1 MALNNSERI
10 GRSLEAL
17 RVGLSPFFIREVRTK
32 FKDEEWM
39 AESWHALENKP
50 QYKEALILLEADVD
64 EFANKVE
71 VNALLQLVRRYDRD
85 VFFEKLG
92 HVGKTY
98 LSEIQSA
105 RNKWAHQETFS
116 IIDAHRVVDT
126 ITRLLEMISSEQAKV
141 TEEHARILL
150 RTRYD
155 EEAKQSQRRAKAQ
168 QTTLFSVPEGL
179 KPWREVIL
187 PHTDVSEGSY
197 QQAEFAADLSKVV
210 DGSADEEY
218 KNPKEF
224 FKRTYITKGMLELL
238 VAANKRMN
246 SKGGDPVIQLKTA
259 FGGGKT
265 HSMLALYHMFSGD
278 ISLADIPSGNDIKSA
293 SGIDSINKV
302 NRAVIVGTA
311 MSPARSHKREGA
323 SINTLWGEIAYQL
336 GGVNGYNMV
345 ADEDKNST
353 AATSDILTPLLE
365 KYAPCIIV
373 IDELVAYARNV
384 YGHDQLPAG
393 SFDSIMTFVQAL
405 TESIKVVPNAQ
416 LVLSIPESEMEIGGN
431 AGRKVLNS
439 LEHTVGRIES
449 VWAPVGAGE
458 GFEIVRRRL
467 FSRDIDFAARD
478 AVITKFMK
486 MYQDDSAQFPNK
498 VQTSEYKDKMTSCY
512 PIHPELFDRLY
523 EDWSTLERFQKTR
536 GVLRLMAAVIHE
548 LWIQGDN
555 NLLIMPGTF
564 PLISPNV
571 RNEILKYLP
580 EQWPAVVDLDI
591 DGENSNTKAIDK
603 QFTNLGKYQASR
615 KVGRSI
621 FLGSAPSV
629 HQATARGTEEVNIRL
644 ASIQPGDNFAA
655 FSDALRRM
663 SSQLTY
669 LYNED
674 TRYWYDTRP
683 SINRTASERA
693 VGFEIHKIISEVEIR
708 VRSFSTH
715 RLFKGVHRLPATS
728 ADVPDDQNTRIVV
741 MSPKF
746 LHRRNVDGSKA
757 LEFSSEI
764 LDSRGT
770 APRYYKNALL
780 FIAPDK
786 LQWES
791 LEEGVRDYLAWDSIL
806 NDTDVLNLDAGS
818 VRQATKK
825 KNVANKTVSDR
836 INETFIWAIYPNQED
851 GTSQLEMKSE
861 KIRSGDGHFI
871 QRAVYQLSKD
881 TTVYTQW
888 SPDGLLHELEKWNL
902 FKEDSHISLKQLWE
916 YFSSF
921 PYLPRL
927 ESDQIL
933 IQAITQGLM
942 SKDYFGYAGSVSDS
956 GDYRGLVFGDPMP
969 QVQLNDS
976 SVLIKKEKAEE
987 LEKEYLKPVVHSV
1000 VNGSVSVSKDDVR
1013 TTHDNAK
1020 VENAIKLKKRFYAS
1034 TELDPLRF
1042 TSLAGQIGENIIAHL
1057 QAHKDAKVKIT
1068 VDIQADSVSGFN
1080 DNLVRTVSENSNALN
1095 INQHGFENE

>member
-17 RVGLSPFFIREVRTK
+17 RVGLSPYFLREVRTK

-50 QYKEALILLEADVD
+50 QYKEAQILLEADVD
-64 EFANKVE
+64 EFAKKVE

-116 IIDAHRVVDT
+116 VIDAHRVVDT
-126 ITRLLEMISSEQAKV
+126 ITRLLEMISSEEAKV

-155 EEAKQSQRRAKAQ
+155 EEAKQSQRRAKTQ
-168 QTTLFSVPEGL
+168 QTTLFTVPEGL

-224 FKRTYITKGMLELL
+224 FKRTYVTKGMLELL
-238 VAANKRMN
+238 VAATKRMN

-278 ISLADIPSGNDIKSA
+278 ISLADIPNGNDIKSA
-293 SGIDSINKV
+293 SGIDSIGQV

-311 MSPARSHKREGA
+311 MSPARTHKREGA

-336 GGVNGYNMV
+336 GGKDGYNMV

-393 SFDSIMTFVQAL
+393 SFDSIMTFIQAL

-416 LVLSIPESEMEIGGN
+416 LVISIPESEMEIGGS
-431 AGRKVLNS
+431 AGQKVLDS

-458 GFEIVRRRL
+458 GFEIIRRRL
-467 FSRDIDFAARD
+467 FSSDIDFAARD
-478 AVITKFMK
+478 AVVNMFMK
-486 MYQDDSAQFPNK
+486 MYQEDTGQFPNQ

-555 NLLIMPGTF
+555 NLLVMPGTI

-580 EQWPAVVDLDI
+580 EQWPAVVDVDI

-629 HQATARGTEEVNIRL
+629 HQQTARGVEEVNIRL

-674 TRYWYDTRP
+674 TRYWYDTTP

-693 VGFEIHKIISEVEIR
+693 AGFENHKIISEVENR
-708 VRSFSTH
+708 VRSLSTH

-728 ADVPDDQNTRIVV
+728 TDVPDDQNTRIVV
-741 MSPKF
+741 ISPKF
-746 LHRRNVDGSKA
+746 LHRRNGDGSKA
-757 LEFSSEI
+757 IEFSRD
-764 LDSRGT
+764 LLNSRGT
-770 APRYYKNALL
+770 APRYYKNALV

-806 NDTDVLNLDAGS
+806 NDTEVLNLDAGS

-825 KNVANKTVSDR
+825 KNIADKTVIDR
-836 INETFIWAIYPNQED
+836 IDETFIWAIYPNQED
-851 GTSQLEMKSE
+851 GTSQIEMKSE

-871 QRAVYQLSKD
+871 QRAVNQLSRD

-902 FKEDSHISLKQLWE
+902 FKEESHISLKQLWE
-916 YFSSF
+916 YFASYS
-921 PYLPRL
+921 YLPRL

-933 IQAITQGLM
+933 IQAITQGLK

-956 GDYRGLVFGDPMP
+956 GEYRGLVFGDPMP

-987 LEKEYLKPVVHSV
+987 LEKEYSKPEEETEET
-1000 VNGSVSVSKDDVR
+1000 GRVSEREDDDE
-1013 TTHDNAK
+1013 TTGDK
-1020 VENAIKLKKRFYAS
+1020 QKEEAIKSKKRYYAS

-1042 TSLAGQIGENIIAHL
+1042 TSQAGEIGENIVAHL

-1068 VDIQADSVSGFN
+1068 VDIQADSDSGFN
-1080 DNLVRTVSENSNALN
+1080 DDLVRTVSENSNALN
-1095 INQHGFENE
+1095 INQHGFEDE